1 MTDVMNTTFANSVDD
16 VDAVIRAVYKQVL
29 GNPHVMESER
39 LIAAESKLTNGEI
52 SVREFVRIVAKSD
65 FYRDRYFSSCA
76 PYRFVELNFLHLLG
90 RAPQDQR
97 EVSQHIVRCVAEGYD
112 AEIDSYIDS
121 EEYETAFGENTVPC
135 YRGKDSATN
144 PKQVGYN
151 HMFALDRG
159 ASQVDSSVKASQLV
173 YALATNSSSKISA
186 STATVIGSGTEKR
199 FKILVSGANFDNNSP
214 GTTTEFIVPA
224 NRMTSKIQS
233 ISRSSGK
240 ILSIKVA
247 QLLVSHELIYSDLF
261 NFIRLIHSFKP
272 FNNFGEQSL

>member
-1 MTDVMNTTFANSVDD
+1 M
-16 VDAVIRAVYKQVL
+16 
-29 GNPHVMESER
+29 
-39 LIAAESKLTNGEI
+39 
-52 SVREFVRIVAKSD
+52 RIVAKSD

-97 EVSQHIVRCVAEGYD
+97 EVSEHIVRCVAEGYD

-135 YRGKDSATN
+135 YRGKDSAAN

-159 ASQVDSSVKASQLV
+159 ASQVDSSVKSSQLV
-173 YALATNSSSKISA
+173 FAVATNSTNTIKA

-199 FKILVSGANFDNNSP
+199 FKILVSGSKFDTKRRISTSEYIVSASKMTPQIQRINRTS
-214 GTTTEFIVPA
+214 GRIVSITEVI
-224 NRMTSKIQS
+224 
-233 ISRSSGK
+233 
-240 ILSIKVA
+240 
-247 QLLVSHELIYSDLF
+247 
-261 NFIRLIHSFKP
+261 
-272 FNNFGEQSL
+272 